1 MQLLILSF
9 ICIYIYLFFKRGLWF
24 VCARKEK
31 RGKERR
37 GDMRREEKRRTKNR
51 YKGREKGEEQKE
63 KRATLSPHFLLC
75 CWSSMHSSRRSTGI
89 SSSVLYIP
97 TVAKKK
103 GRKKKWS
110 YICCPVYSE
119 HSGPSTEF
127 NAHLAP
133 LYSPLVHAAQSSYW
147 GGFLSALFTVAVN

>member
-9 ICIYIYLFFKRGLWF
+9 ICIYIYLFFKRDLWF

-37 GDMRREEKRRTKNR
+37 GDIRREEKNERWIQREGERGRTEREESNPVSSLPPLLLVEHAFLPTLNR
-51 YKGREKGEEQKE
+51 H
-63 KRATLSPHFLLC
+63 LILC
-75 CWSSMHSSRRSTGI
+75 AIHSNSCK
-89 SSSVLYIP
+89 
-97 TVAKKK
+97 KKK

-119 HSGPSTEF
+119 HSGPSAEF

-133 LYSPLVHAAQSSYW
+133 LYSPLVHTAQSSYW